1 MKIDEKVAEAFN
13 KVKAKQR
20 EYNRISN
27 TEGSGKKSK
36 IEQEITQIMDKLDAE
51 VEQQMALMRTKDTL
65 IQQYKQARIMLTKNQ
80 LKGSQEKKAQTM
92 LKGITAGWLL
102 RETKRYENKA
112 QELRNK
118 SKSIS
123 QP

>member
-1 MKIDEKVAEAFN
+1 
-13 KVKAKQR
+13 
-20 EYNRISN
+20 
-27 TEGSGKKSK
+27 
-36 IEQEITQIMDKLDAE
+36 MDKLDAE

-80 LKGSQEKKAQTM
+80 LKGSQEKKAQTV
-92 LKGITAGWLL
+92 LKGIAAGWLL

-118 SKSIS
+118 
-123 QP
+123 P